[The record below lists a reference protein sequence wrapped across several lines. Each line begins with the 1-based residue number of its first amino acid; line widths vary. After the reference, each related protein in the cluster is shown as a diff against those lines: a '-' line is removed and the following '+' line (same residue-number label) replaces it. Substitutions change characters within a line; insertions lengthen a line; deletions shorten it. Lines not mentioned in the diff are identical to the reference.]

1 MTEQQE
7 TGRTVDV
14 VVTYDGERLGTT
26 GPFPVVRPW
35 WSDVTEVVAHLE
47 ALLGVPV
54 VVLRLLRVHGG
65 EGGRDGAV
73 TYHAEALRRPRE
85 GALREDTAGP
95 GTDGLLAPADLRA
108 DWATTTG
115 LWDALTWAF
124 GELGGGTAEQVRTW
138 NLSGLFRMAPQDGRT
153 VWLKTTSPRF
163 NACEATV
170 IRLFAAGDREFVPDV
185 VAADTPRRRV
195 LLGHVDGKDCYGADP
210 DVASAAVR
218 RLAAAQAAIAS
229 PTPPPGLRDRTPAT
243 LPGLIDRLLDGEAG
257 RDLTAREAAGA
268 RRLTARLPASIAEL
282 DACGLPHTVVH
293 GDFHPG
299 NWRSDGRR
307 IVMVDFADS
316 HFGHPV
322 LDGLRPRDFLDDR
335 SWEHAADAWVQA
347 WSHLVPGS
355 DPRRALAVGAPLAH
369 LLYAVRYQEFLDNIE
384 RSERV
389 YHEGDP
395 VGEIRAALAAWAS
408 SPPALP

>member
-1 MTEQQE
+1 MTEQQA

-14 VVTYDGERLGTT
+14 VVTYDGERLGGT
-26 GPFPVVRPW
+26 GPFPVVTRW
-35 WSDVTEVVAHLE
+35 WSDVTEIVAHLE

-54 VVLRLLRVHGG
+54 VVLRLLRAHGG
-65 EGGRDGAV
+65 DGGRDGSV
-73 TYHAEALRRPRE
+73 TYHAEALRRPRD
-85 GALREDTAGP
+85 GALREDAAGA
-95 GTDGLLAPADLRA
+95 GTDGLLGPAALRV
-108 DWATTTG
+108 DWATPEG
-115 LWDALTWAF
+115 LWSALTWAF

-138 NLSGLFRMAPQDGRT
+138 NLSGVFRMTPEDGRT

-195 LLGHVDGKDCYGADP
+195 LLGHVEGVNCYRAEP

-229 PTPPPGLRDRTPAT
+229 ATAPQGLRDLTPGT
-243 LPGLIDRLLDGEAG
+243 LIDRLPGLLDGEAG
-257 RDLTAREAAGA
+257 RDLTPAERAGA
-268 RRLTARLPASIAEL
+268 RRLIARLPALIAEL

-307 IVMVDFADS
+307 IVMIDFADS

-335 SWEHAADAWVQA
+335 SWEHAADAWVEA
-347 WSHLVPGS
+347 WSALVPGS
-355 DPRRALAVGAPLAH
+355 DPRRALTVGAPLAH

-384 RSERV
+384 PSERA

-395 VGEIRAALAAWAS
+395 AGEIRAALAGG
-408 SPPALP
+408 

>member
-1 MTEQQE
+1 MTEQRA

-14 VVTYDGERLGTT
+14 VVTYDGERLGGT
-26 GPFPVVRPW
+26 GPFPVVTRW

-54 VVLRLLRVHGG
+54 VVLRLLRTHGG
-65 EGGRDGAV
+65 EGGRDGSV
-73 TYHAEALRRPRE
+73 TYHAEALRRPRD
-85 GALREDTAGP
+85 GALREDAAGP
-95 GTDGLLAPADLRA
+95 DVDGLLGPADLRA

-115 LWDALTWAF
+115 LWSGLTWAF
-124 GELGGGTAEQVRTW
+124 DALGGGTAEQVRTW
-138 NLSGLFRMAPQDGRT
+138 NLSGLFRMTPKDGRT
-153 VWLKTTSPRF
+153 VWLKTTNPRF
-163 NACEATV
+163 NACEATA
-170 IRLFAAGDREFVPDV
+170 IGLFAAGDRAFVPDV
-185 VAADTPRRRV
+185 VAADTPQRRV
-195 LLGHVDGKDCYGADP
+195 LLGHVDGKDCYGAAP
-210 DVASAAVR
+210 DVAGAAVR

-229 PTPPPGLRDRTPAT
+229 TTPPPGLPDRTPAT
-243 LPGLIDRLLDGEAG
+243 LPGLLDRLLDGEAG
-257 RDLTAREAAGA
+257 RDLAPQEAAAA
-268 RRLTARLPASIAEL
+268 RRLTARLPALIAEL

-307 IVMVDFADS
+307 IVMMDFADS

-335 SWEHAADAWVQA
+335 SWRQAADAWVQA
-347 WSHLVPGS
+347 WSRLVPGS
-355 DPRRALAVGAPLAH
+355 DPRRALAVGAPLAR

-389 YHEGDP
+389 YHAGGP
-395 VGEIRAALAAWAS
+395 AAEIRAALAA
-408 SPPALP
+408 